1 MLEIRNKTFQERQEA
16 IQFSNEYN
24 ALQYKP
30 RVSKNLQNQWECHQT
45 KVFNDPS
52 EQKTINKFKKK
63 YIRDDNLLN
72 LPDPEKVRLAKEYYN
87 QMKKSESVL
96 IYKQKLMYQK

>member
-1 MLEIRNKTFQERQEA
+1 M
-16 IQFSNEYN
+16 
-24 ALQYKP
+24 
-30 RVSKNLQNQWECHQT
+30 
-45 KVFNDPS
+45 FNDPS

-72 LPDPEKVRLAKEYYN
+72 LSDPEKVRLAKEYYN

-96 IYKQKLMYQK
+96 VYKQKLMY